1 MIPERIQ
8 GSTTPAGLRRQRQR
22 ESQPLQDS
30 GLRSGQLRATVNVQF
45 APGLL
50 WDSIGARDAGSK
62 SEKKKKKT
70 TSRTRSCPQRHRHR
84 AANFI
89 LFAWGGR
96 GFPQARK
103 ACPSTSAARVG
114 TWKPCAR
121 RDCAANSASRMLG
134 GTPGPA
140 AFCRGRSKSASVP
153 RCFPAE
159 QSLVED
165 TPSPPMHAQ
174 RQLRTTCRDGREMS
188 RFVTPRQQGCQ
199 TPRNRCVV
207 RCGEHIRGAGRH
219 SAQGYMDPCAPQ
231 RRSMSLAR
239 LIFFLRD
246 DSPASVR
253 HRPSLQPAD
262 AAGTTG
268 EKSQGS

>member
-8 GSTTPAGLRRQRQR
+8 GSTTPAGLRRQRHC

-30 GLRSGQLRATVNVQF
+30 GLRSGQLRATVNVHF

-62 SEKKKKKT
+62 SEKKKQRLERAPVHSGT
-70 TSRTRSCPQRHRHR
+70 GTVLPTSSCLHGVDVVFRRL
-84 AANFI
+84 AKLA
-89 LFAWGGR
+89 
-96 GFPQARK
+96 
-103 ACPSTSAARVG
+103 PSTSAARVG

-153 RCFPAE
+153 RCSPAE

-219 SAQGYMDPCAPQ
+219 SAQGVHGPLRAAKKEHEPRALDIF
-231 RRSMSLAR
+231 LAR
-239 LIFFLRD
+239 
-246 DSPASVR
+246 
-253 HRPSLQPAD
+253 
-262 AAGTTG
+262 
-268 EKSQGS
+268 